1 MIRIEMTDISKR
13 TRGFVAEEIMITP
26 GRNETERNLAWF
38 SGIKC
43 DGEIRLTRAE
53 QVKDGVFP
61 SEYVA
66 FSAESRPVEIS
77 ETEKYSKKTTLT
89 GLCQR
94 TRYAF
99 VYASDGFVSGINY
112 FNVGS
117 FGSDFEFFY
126 ITDMQIQRPEQYYMW
141 DDTIDRVVNKL
152 GADLI
157 VCAGDQVSLGN
168 EPALYDAFINDIV
181 SGVTFAPSVG
191 PGHESPSAL
200 FPAHYNLP
208 NLTSHGVK
216 DPSADFYYTYN
227 NILFMHIN
235 STDRDGYLNGD
246 HAAFVREVTE
256 AHPEV
261 DWRIVIM
268 HFSLF
273 STGSYAKSGDM
284 LSYRN
289 ALCPVFTECGVD
301 LVLSGHDHVYNRTHF
316 IDGVRVSEPAP
327 AGGVAWSPVGT
338 MYLIGG
344 SCTGTKYYQ
353 KTHDGAE
360 YAATERYNSKSAVKF
375 EVNGRRLKMTSYD
388 IDTLDAFDSFT
399 VDKTPPVS
407 AEK

>member
-1 MIRIEMTDISKR
+1 MKDISKR
-13 TRGFVAEEIMITP
+13 TRSFIAEEIMITP
-26 GRNETERNLAWF
+26 GRNETERSLAWF
-38 SGIKC
+38 SGIGTA
-43 DGEIRLTRAE
+43 GEIRLAE
-53 QVKDGVFP
+53 ACRVTDGVFP
-61 SEYVA
+61 DEYAA
-66 FSAESRPVEIS
+66 FAAESRPVEIS
-77 ETEKYSKKTTLT
+77 ESEKYSKRTTIT
-89 GLCQR
+89 DLCAN

-99 VYASDGFVSGINY
+99 VYASDGYVSWINY
-112 FNVGS
+112 FSVGA
-117 FGSDFEFFY
+117 FGTDFEFFY

-152 GADLI
+152 GADFI

-168 EPALYDAFINDIV
+168 EPALYDAFINDTV
-181 SGVTFAPSVG
+181 SGITFAPSVG

-256 AHPEV
+256 AHPDV
-261 DWRIVIM
+261 DWKIVIM

-284 LSYRN
+284 ISYRN
-289 ALCPVFTECGVD
+289 ALCPILTECGVD
-301 LVLSGHDHVYNRTHF
+301 FVLSGHDHVYNRTHF
-316 IDGVRVSEPAP
+316 INGLAVSDPATT
-327 AGGVAWSPVGT
+327 GGVAISPVGT

-353 KTHDGAE
+353 KTFDGAE
-360 YAATERYNSKSAVKF
+360 YVAAERYNSKSAVKF
-375 EVNGRRLKMTSYD
+375 EVMGRKIKLSSYD
-388 IDTLDAFDSFT
+388 IDTLDVFDSYT
-399 VDKTPPVS
+399 VDKT
-407 AEK
+407 AR

>member
-1 MIRIEMTDISKR
+1 MTDISKR
-13 TRGFVAEEIMITP
+13 TKDPVCEEIMITP
-26 GRNETERNLAWF
+26 GRKETERNLAWF
-38 SGIKC
+38 SDLKE
-43 DGEIRLTRAE
+43 DGEIRLCEAALI
-53 QVKDGVFP
+53 KDGVFP
-61 SEYVA
+61 EEYVA
-66 FSAESRPVEIS
+66 FSAESRPVEIADG
-77 ETEKYSKKTTLT
+77 EKYSKKATVT
-89 GLCQR
+89 GLLAN

-99 VYASDGFVSGINY
+99 VYASGGRTGRINY
-112 FNVGS
+112 FNVGN
-117 FGSDFEFFY
+117 FGRDFTFFY
-126 ITDMQIQRPEQYYMW
+126 ITDMQIQQYEQYYMW
-141 DDTIDRVVNKL
+141 DDTIDKVVNRL

-157 VCAGDQVSLGN
+157 VCAGDQVSRGN
-168 EPALYDAFINDIV
+168 EPPLYEAFINDIV

-191 PGHESPSAL
+191 PGHESPSVL

-216 DPSADFYYTYN
+216 DPSADYYYTYN

-246 HAAFVREVTE
+246 HAEFVREVTG

-261 DWRIVIM
+261 DFKIVIM

-284 LSYRN
+284 IAYRN

-316 IDGVRVSEPAP
+316 INGVTVSEPAP
-327 AGGVAWSPVGT
+327 TGGVAFSPVGV

-353 KTHDGAE
+353 KTTDAE
-360 YAATERYNSKSAVKF
+360 YAAAERYNAKSAVKF
-375 EVNGRRLKMTSYD
+375 EVCGRKLKMTSYD
-388 IDTLDAFDSFT
+388 IDTLDVFDSFT
-399 VDKTPPVS
+399 IDKTAPHGT
-407 AEK
+407 EK

>member
-1 MIRIEMTDISKR
+1 MKDISKR
-13 TRGFVAEEIMITP
+13 TRSFIAEEIMITP
-26 GRNETERNLAWF
+26 GRNETERSLAWF
-38 SGIKC
+38 SGIGTA
-43 DGEIRLTRAE
+43 GEIRLAE
-53 QVKDGVFP
+53 ACRVTDGVFP
-61 SEYVA
+61 DEYAA
-66 FSAESRPVEIS
+66 FAAESRPVEIS
-77 ETEKYSKKTTLT
+77 PTERYSKRATVT
-89 GLCQR
+89 GLKEN

-99 VYASDGFVSGINY
+99 VYAADGYISGVNY
-112 FNVGS
+112 FNVGP

-141 DDTIDRVVNKL
+141 DDTIDKVVNGL
-152 GADLI
+152 GAEFI

-181 SGVTFAPSVG
+181 SGITFAPSVG

-208 NLTSHGVK
+208 NLTLHGVK

-246 HAAFVREVTE
+246 HAAFVREVTG

-289 ALCPVFTECGVD
+289 ALCPVLTECGVD
-301 LVLSGHDHVYNRTHF
+301 FVLSGHDHVYNRTHF
-316 IDGVRVSEPAP
+316 IDGIRVAEPAP
-327 AGGVAWSPVGT
+327 AGGVASSPVGT
-338 MYLIGG
+338 MYIIGG

-353 KTHDGAE
+353 KTLDGAE

-375 EVNGRRLKMTSYD
+375 EVTGRRIRLTSYD
-388 IDTLDAFDSFT
+388 IDTLDVFDSFT
-399 VDKTPPVS
+399 VDKTRG
-407 AEK
+407 